1 MNKQEE
7 LDKAFTRF
15 ILVCISS
22 EVIAQRLLSAERLNI
37 KAMANTVTD
46 IVNSPID
53 LLYADIID
61 NFRDLELDMVVNE
74 EIGEDELTD
83 DEEWVDMVTDLV
95 KQIKEHYY
103 VSNKQNYESN

>member
-7 LDKAFTRF
+7 LDKVFTRF

-22 EVIAQRLLSAERLNI
+22 EVIAQRLLSEEKLNI
-37 KAMANTVTD
+37 KELANSVTD

-61 NFRDLELDMVVNE
+61 NFRDLELDMVVHE
-74 EIGEDELTD
+74 EMEVEELTA

-103 VSNKQNYESN
+103 VSNK

>member
-22 EVIAQRLLSAERLNI
+22 EVIAQRLLSAERLDI
-37 KAMANTVTD
+37 QQLANNATD

-61 NFRDLELDMVVNE
+61 NFRDLELGMLVNE
-74 EIGEDELTD
+74 EMEEDELTE
-83 DEEWVDMVTDLV
+83 DESWVDMVTDLV
-95 KQIKEHYY
+95 EQIKEHYY
-103 VSNKQNYESN
+103 LTNK

>member
-22 EVIAQRLLSAERLNI
+22 EVIAQRLLSAERLDI
-37 KAMANTVTD
+37 QQLANNATD

-61 NFRDLELDMVVNE
+61 NFRDLELNMVVSE
-74 EIGEDELTD
+74 EIGLEDLTED
-83 DEEWVDMVTDLV
+83 AEWVDMITDLV
-95 KQIKEHYY
+95 EQIKEHYY
-103 VSNKQNYESN
+103 LTIKQ

>member
-7 LDKAFTRF
+7 LEKAFTRF

-22 EVIAQRLLSAERLNI
+22 EAIGQRLISQDVLNI
-37 KAMANTVTD
+37 KELANNVTD

-61 NFRDLELDMVVNE
+61 NFRDLELNMVVSE
-74 EIGEDELTD
+74 EIGLEDLTED
-83 DEEWVDMVTDLV
+83 AEWVDMITDLV
-95 KQIKEHYY
+95 EQIKEHYY
-103 VSNKQNYESN
+103 LTIKQ

>member
-22 EVIAQRLLSAERLNI
+22 EAIGQRLVSQDVLNI
-37 KAMANTVTD
+37 KQLANNVTD

-61 NFRDLELDMVVNE
+61 NFRDLELNMVVNE
-74 EIGEDELTD
+74 EIEPDEVTEDES
-83 DEEWVDMVTDLV
+83 WVDMITDLV
-95 KQIKEHYY
+95 EQVKEHYY
-103 VSNKQNYESN
+103 VTNK

>member
-22 EVIAQRLLSAERLNI
+22 EATGQRLISQDVLNI
-37 KAMANTVTD
+37 KELANNVTD
-46 IVNSPID
+46 IVKSPID

-61 NFRDLELDMVVNE
+61 NFRDLELNMVVSE
-74 EIGEDELTD
+74 EIGLEDLTED
-83 DEEWVDMVTDLV
+83 AEWVDMITDLV
-95 KQIKEHYY
+95 EQIKEHYY
-103 VSNKQNYESN
+103 LTIKQ

>member
-22 EVIAQRLLSAERLNI
+22 EVIAQRLLSAERLDI
-37 KAMANTVTD
+37 KQLANNATD

-61 NFRDLELDMVVNE
+61 NFRDLELNMVVNE
-74 EIGEDELTD
+74 EMEEDELTE

-95 KQIKEHYY
+95 EQIKEHYY
-103 VSNKQNYESN
+103 LTNK

>member
-22 EVIAQRLLSAERLNI
+22 EVIAQRLLSSERLNI
-37 KAMANTVTD
+37 KDMANTVTD

-74 EIGEDELTD
+74 EMEADEVTE

-95 KQIKEHYY
+95 EQVKEHYY
-103 VSNKQNYESN
+103 LTNK

>member
-22 EVIAQRLLSAERLNI
+22 EAIGQRLLSQDVLNI
-37 KAMANTVTD
+37 KELANNVTD

-61 NFRDLELDMVVNE
+61 NFRDLELGMLVNE
-74 EIGEDELTD
+74 EMEEDELTE
-83 DEEWVDMVTDLV
+83 DESWVDMVTDLV
-95 KQIKEHYY
+95 EQIKEHYY
-103 VSNKQNYESN
+103 LTNK

>member
-22 EVIAQRLLSAERLNI
+22 EATGQRLISQDVLNI
-37 KAMANTVTD
+37 KELANNVTD
-46 IVNSPID
+46 IVKSPID

-61 NFRDLELDMVVNE
+61 NFRDLELGMLVNE
-74 EIGEDELTD
+74 EMEEDELTE
-83 DEEWVDMVTDLV
+83 DESWVDMVTDLV
-95 KQIKEHYY
+95 EQIKEHYY
-103 VSNKQNYESN
+103 LTNK

>member
-22 EVIAQRLLSAERLNI
+22 EAIGQRLVSQDVLNI
-37 KAMANTVTD
+37 KQLANNVTD

-74 EIGEDELTD
+74 EMEADEVTE

-95 KQIKEHYY
+95 EQVKEHYY
-103 VSNKQNYESN
+103 LTNK

>member
-22 EVIAQRLLSAERLNI
+22 EAIAQRLLSAERLDI
-37 KAMANTVTD
+37 KQLANNATD

-61 NFRDLELDMVVNE
+61 NFRDLELNMVVNE
-74 EIGEDELTD
+74 EMEEDELTE

-95 KQIKEHYY
+95 EQIKEHYY
-103 VSNKQNYESN
+103 LTNK

>member
-22 EVIAQRLLSAERLNI
+22 EVIAQRLLSSERLNI
-37 KAMANTVTD
+37 KDMANTVTY

-61 NFRDLELDMVVNE
+61 NFRDLQLDMVVNE
-74 EIGEDELTD
+74 EMEADEVTE

-95 KQIKEHYY
+95 EQVKEHYY
-103 VSNKQNYESN
+103 LTNK